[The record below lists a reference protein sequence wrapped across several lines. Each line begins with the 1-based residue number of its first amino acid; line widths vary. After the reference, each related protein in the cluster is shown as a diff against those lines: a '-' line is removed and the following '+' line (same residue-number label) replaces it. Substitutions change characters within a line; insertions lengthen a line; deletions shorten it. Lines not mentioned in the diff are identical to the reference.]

1 MTLNGW
7 IQIALFCAVVLAL
20 VKPLGWY
27 MARVFNGERTFLS
40 PVLAPVERGLYRA
53 AGIDARQEQTWLG
66 YGPRHA
72 GLPRAR
78 LPAALRRAA
87 PAGPAAFEPGRPV
100 DRGARSRLQH
110 LGELR

>member
-66 YGPRHA
+66 YGLAMLGFHVLGFLLLYGVLRLQDL
-72 GLPRAR
+72 LP
-78 LPAALRRAA
+78 LN
-87 PAGPAAFEPGRPV
+87 PAGQ
-100 DRGARSRLQH
+100 S
-110 LGELR
+110 